1 MQWSTYYNT
10 YYRGAPMSRY
20 SGTITTTGKSEAIRL
35 EKALFRSHP
44 EFSQRAKVEAHVIA
58 PGTMLV
64 SLAGQADVETEA
76 DPVMAA
82 FLGFLSKDISA
93 APGRIEPLAA
103 TRIKKARELT
113 RGVKVRDDD
122 TLPDDVTLC
131 RGRQRRRPAG
141 S

>member
-1 MQWSTYYNT
+1 
-10 YYRGAPMSRY
+10 MSRY

-82 FLGFLSKDISA
+82 FLGFLAKDISA
-93 APGRIEPLAA
+93 SPGRIEPLAA

-122 TLPDDVTLC
+122 TLPDDVTL
-131 RGRQRRRPAG
+131 
-141 S
+141 

>member
-1 MQWSTYYNT
+1 
-10 YYRGAPMSRY
+10 MSRY

-64 SLAGQADVETEA
+64 SLAGQAEVETEA

-82 FLGFLSKDISA
+82 FLGFLAKDISA

-103 TRIKKARELT
+103 TRIKTARDLT
-113 RGVKVRDDD
+113 RRVTVRDDD
-122 TLPDDVTLC
+122 TLPDDVTL
-131 RGRQRRRPAG
+131 
-141 S
+141 